1 VCAASDRPGSTSDAY
16 SSSGSIGQQ
25 SSSLTY
31 PNVTTRIPLATCSQ
45 GVAAQPF
52 PGCNRYNGLCAH
64 FLNAKTVRKRQRTD
78 KQFGN
83 ARRVSGGCYAAF
95 NGRYFSR
102 SRWPAIRGRMQLL
115 WPENFKAT
123 AVLVTFARGCSDRC
137 ANSILPSSSG
147 VPIIS
152 LRIYLASGL
161 LAEGLR

>member
-1 VCAASDRPGSTSDAY
+1 VCAASDRPGSTSYAH

-25 SSSLTY
+25 RSSLTY
-31 PNVTTRIPLATCSQ
+31 PSVTTRIPLATCSQ

-64 FLNAKTVRKRQRTD
+64 FLNAKTGRKRQR
-78 KQFGN
+78 
-83 ARRVSGGCYAAF
+83 SGGCYAAF
-95 NGRYFSR
+95 NGRYLSR
-102 SRWPAIRGRMQLL
+102 SRWPAIRGGMQLL

-123 AVLVTFARGCSDRC
+123 AVLVTFTRGCSDRY